1 MGFTMGESASITAG
15 QLRPGG
21 IAPPLLKIAD
31 HCAIFLDFDGTL
43 MNLERRPD
51 RVMVDGCLLYL
62 LDDLYV
68 ATAGATA
75 IMSGRSLEDIDAR
88 LAPLCLPLA
97 AIHGAQRRRADG
109 AVEKCA
115 IPSTVVWQTR
125 MSLRMR
131 LRRYEGLFI
140 EDKGSA
146 FAVHYRGA
154 PSVSLTRLRADLE
167 ALASASRGV
176 FEVAAG
182 ADVLELRPRACDK
195 GAALAS
201 FMSEAPF
208 AGRFP
213 IYIGDD
219 QTDQGAFA
227 AVARLEGMGIAVG
240 SGVTAPWWLADPAG
254 VRGWLR
260 TCLELGH

>member
-1 MGFTMGESASITAG
+1 
-15 QLRPGG
+15 
-21 IAPPLLKIAD
+21 
-31 HCAIFLDFDGTL
+31 
-43 MNLERRPD
+43 
-51 RVMVDGCLLYL
+51 
-62 LDDLYV
+62 
-68 ATAGATA
+68 
-75 IMSGRSLEDIDAR
+75 
-88 LAPLCLPLA
+88 
-97 AIHGAQRRRADG
+97 
-109 AVEKCA
+109 
-115 IPSTVVWQTR
+115 

-154 PSVSLTRLRADLE
+154 LSVSLTRLRADLE

-195 GAALAS
+195 GGALTN

-227 AVARLEGMGIAVG
+227 AVARLDGMGIAVG

-254 VRGWLR
+254 VRAWLR
-260 TCLELGH
+260 ACLEPGH